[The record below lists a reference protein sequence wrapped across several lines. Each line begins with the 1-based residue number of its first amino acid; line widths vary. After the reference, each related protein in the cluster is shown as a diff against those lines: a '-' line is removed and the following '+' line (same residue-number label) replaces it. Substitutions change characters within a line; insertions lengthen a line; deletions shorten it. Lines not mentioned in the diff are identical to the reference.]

1 MEDFKFCNSCEIDQ
15 NVRFKILQLRDQNET
30 EFDGIVIP
38 NRIKEIPFNMLDIIK
53 IGEKRRFSQTIGT
66 ETNPQENH
74 GRKYLKQVY
83 SKLFQICKNSENNL
97 VYESVV
103 DEKYLAHFE

>member
-1 MEDFKFCNSCEIDQ
+1 MADFKFCNSCEIDQ
-15 NVRFKILQLRDQNET
+15 NVRFKILQLRDRSET

-38 NRIKEIPFNMLDIIK
+38 NRIKEIPFNTLDIIK
-53 IGEKRRFSQTIGT
+53 NHKLGENFSQTIDA
-66 ETNPQENH
+66 QENH
-74 GRKYLKQVY
+74 GRKYLKQIY
-83 SKLFQICKNSENNL
+83 IKLFQICKNSENNL